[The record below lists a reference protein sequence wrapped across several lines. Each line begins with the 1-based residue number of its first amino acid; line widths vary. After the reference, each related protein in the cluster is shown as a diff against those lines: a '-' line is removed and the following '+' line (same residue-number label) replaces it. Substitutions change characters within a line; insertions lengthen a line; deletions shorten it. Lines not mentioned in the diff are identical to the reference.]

1 MKIIKLFS
9 GIYIDLFLY
18 SIFLTYI
25 LINFEVSTINIIILT
40 MTFGA
45 LMFWI
50 ISRVQLGS
58 SFSLIPE
65 AKEVVTN
72 GIYSKI
78 RHPIYFFTLIANLG
92 VIYLL
97 DNKYLYL
104 LMPIFIIVQYI
115 RIQKE
120 EYLLTKKF
128 GNKYLDYKKSTWF

>member
-1 MKIIKLFS
+1 MI
-9 GIYIDLFLY
+9 
-18 SIFLTYI
+18 
-25 LINFEVSTINIIILT
+25 
-40 MTFGA
+40 TFGA

-65 AKEVVTN
+65 AKEIVTN